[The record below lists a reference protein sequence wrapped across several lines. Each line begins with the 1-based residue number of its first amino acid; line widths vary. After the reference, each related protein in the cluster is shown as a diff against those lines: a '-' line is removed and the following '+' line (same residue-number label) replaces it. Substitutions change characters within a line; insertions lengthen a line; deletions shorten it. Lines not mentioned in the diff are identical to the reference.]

1 MTGASVPTS
10 ADRPATYF
18 PSAAAAAWRAW
29 LAEMTARREETRDR
43 RMAQLVQ
50 DNAAGRLI
58 LSQRW

>member
-1 MTGASVPTS
+1 VPTS

-18 PSAAAAAWRAW
+18 PSAAWRDW
-29 LAEMTARREETRDR
+29 LREMTARREETRDR

-50 DNAAGRLI
+50 DSAAGRLI